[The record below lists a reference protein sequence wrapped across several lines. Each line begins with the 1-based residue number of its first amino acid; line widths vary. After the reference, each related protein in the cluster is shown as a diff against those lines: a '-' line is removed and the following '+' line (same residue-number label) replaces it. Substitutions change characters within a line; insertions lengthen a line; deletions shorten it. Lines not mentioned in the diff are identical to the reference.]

1 MKRGRSFNFGLL
13 YFVLLAGFLYLPIAL
28 LIVFSLNNSPL
39 MIFPLKGLTLK
50 WYYALWDATEL
61 LKAARNSIILGL
73 ITSAVATLLGT
84 MAAIGVV
91 RFRFRW
97 RGAFLAVASMPLVI
111 PYVVLAV
118 ALLILFGLL
127 NVHLSLFTVG
137 VGHVIICL
145 PYVVLIVSARL
156 AGFPSSLEE
165 AAMDLGATYWGT
177 LLRVT
182 LPICFPAIL
191 AAFLTSFTTSFD
203 EFAVS
208 FFLAG
213 TEPTLPVY
221 LYSQLRFPNRL
232 PIVVTLAAIVMVG
245 STVVLVLS
253 EWLRRK
259 GQPTAR
265 RGVV

>member
-1 MKRGRSFNFGLL
+1 MRKAQIVRMVLVVFALFIIFGPLSGLVIWSVAEKWYWPHLLPQQVGTFYWAKVFQGRMGQALEVGVLIAFLVTGLSLLFTVPLAYVLARFNVPFKA
-13 YFVLLAGFLYLPIAL
+13 V
-28 LIVFSLNNSPL
+28 VL
-39 MIFPLKGLTLK
+39 MIFMLPQAFPQLPVFVN
-50 WYYALWDATEL
+50 ATVYL
-61 LKAARNSIILGL
+61 YRLN
-73 ITSAVATLLGT
+73 
-84 MAAIGVV
+84 
-91 RFRFRW
+91 
-97 RGAFLAVASMPLVI
+97 LAGRVP
-111 PYVVLAV
+111 
-118 ALLILFGLL
+118 G
-127 NVHLSLFTVG
+127 
-137 VGHVIICL
+137 
-145 PYVVLIVSARL
+145 VVLIHMVGALVYAVWTMTAVFKSI
-156 AGFPSSLEE
+156 PVSLEE